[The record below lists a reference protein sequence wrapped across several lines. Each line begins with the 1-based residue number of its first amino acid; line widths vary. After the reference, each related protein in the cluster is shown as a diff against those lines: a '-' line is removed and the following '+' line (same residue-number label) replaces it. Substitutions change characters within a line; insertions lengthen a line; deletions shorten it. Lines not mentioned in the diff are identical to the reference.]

1 MNVDDLLHEYR
12 ESLLP
17 GPVLDF
23 NVLLRKAAQRRR
35 RQLTVAWV
43 AMATA
48 ACFAAYA
55 VFPHPESH
63 RPQPLPPVPVA
74 AVHLVELP
82 IVAASIPPKAKPPRR
97 RPLAITPNP
106 VIWSNFVALAE
117 TDMLPNPGT
126 IQLLSISVSR
136 DRLSSLGVIPVS
148 TGDDF
153 EITAQVLL
161 GDDGMARAIRVANNR

>member
-17 GPVLDF
+17 GTALDF
-23 NVLLRKAAQRRR
+23 HALLRKAAQRRR
-35 RQLTVAWV
+35 RRLTVAWV
-43 AMATA
+43 AMAAA

-63 RPQPLPPVPVA
+63 RPHSLPTVPVA
-74 AVHLVELP
+74 AVHSVELP
-82 IVAASIPPKAKPPRR
+82 IVSASIPPKANLPRR
-97 RPLAITPNP
+97 RPPAITPSP
-106 VIWSNFVALAE
+106 IIWSKFVPLAE

-126 IQLLSISVSR
+126 MQLLSISVSR
-136 DRLSSLGVIPVS
+136 DRLSSLGVIPIS